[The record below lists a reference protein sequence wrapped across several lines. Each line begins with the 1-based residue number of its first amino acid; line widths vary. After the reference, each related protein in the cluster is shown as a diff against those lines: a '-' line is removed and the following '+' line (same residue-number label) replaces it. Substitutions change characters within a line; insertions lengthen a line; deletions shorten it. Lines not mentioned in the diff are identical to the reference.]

1 MSDNSKQYSS
11 SHNSVPQHTNS
22 PSSISS
28 SPLADPTKLTLT
40 YSLLDQPALS
50 GQGHHVGVATSFLS
64 SLSAGEKLHVA
75 VRSSTAF
82 HLPTDAEKTPIICL
96 AAGTGLA
103 PFRGFIQERAAMIG
117 AGRSVAPA
125 LLFFGCRSP
134 DSDDLYAD
142 EFARWEQLGAVEVRR
157 AYSRDAEKSS
167 GCKYVQDRLSHD
179 REDVYKLWDQGAKI
193 YVCGSRDVGN
203 GIEKTCLDM
212 IKDSAARKF
221 AHMVTDE
228 DVQKWFEKHRNER
241 FMADVFD

>member
-1 MSDNSKQYSS
+1 MSRNSNNY
-11 SHNSVPQHTNS
+11 
-22 PSSISS
+22 SSISS

-40 YSLLDQPALS
+40 YSILDQPALS
-50 GQGHHVGVATSFLS
+50 GEGHHVGVATSFLS
-64 SLSAGEKLHVA
+64 SLGSGDRLHVA

-117 AGRSVAPA
+117 AGRNVAPA

-134 DSDDLYAD
+134 DVDDLYAD
-142 EFARWEQLGAVEVRR
+142 ELARWEQLGAVEVRR
-157 AYSRDAEKSS
+157 AYSRASDKSS

-179 REDVYKLWDQGAKI
+179 REDVYKLWDQGARI

-203 GIEKTCLDM
+203 GIESACLEM
-212 IKDSAARKF
+212 IKDSAMRKHSRE
-221 AHMVTDE
+221 ATDE
-228 DVQKWFEKHRNER
+228 DAQKWFEKHRNER